1 MQLSP
6 FCFDGE
12 RTYLGFPNTQHR
24 GLVVDLILN
33 GSRGIAW
40 VLSV

>member
-12 RTYLGFPNTQHR
+12 RTSLDFPNFLHCQ
-24 GLVVDLILN
+24 LVVDLILN
-33 GSRGIAW
+33 GSGGIAW